1 MNTTAE
7 AVAVRANEWWVTNT
21 RGQQINFFSYCY
33 PVCERPD
40 HRHKNDPRIGG
51 TLSERGDLTTV

>member
-21 RGQQINFFSYCY
+21 RGQQINFFF
-33 PVCERPD
+33 
-40 HRHKNDPRIGG
+40 RIAILYVNGLTIG
-51 TLSERGDLTTV
+51 TKMTPGLEGH